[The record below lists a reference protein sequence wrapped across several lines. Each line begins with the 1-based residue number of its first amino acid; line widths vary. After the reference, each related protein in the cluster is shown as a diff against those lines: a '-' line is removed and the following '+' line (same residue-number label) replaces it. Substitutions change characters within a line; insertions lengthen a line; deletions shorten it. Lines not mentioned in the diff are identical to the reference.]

1 MTKTLYNILT
11 NGNKK
16 VAILVDP
23 DKTNTPELLN
33 PLIKKIEILR
43 PAFIFVG
50 GSTVDQKD
58 FENCLSYIK
67 ENTTVPVIL
76 FPGSQHQISEKADG
90 ILFLSL
96 ISGRNP
102 DYLIGH
108 QIESAHILKKMDL
121 ETISTGYLLIDGGKP
136 SAVSYVSQ
144 TSPIPADQTTIAAKT
159 SIAGE
164 MLGLKAIFLDAGSGA
179 NTPVKPEMI
188 RAIKAN
194 ISLPL
199 IVGGGI
205 RTTEEMEQ
213 AMGAGADLIVI
224 GNRIEEDIDF
234 LLDIQSLMKNGES
247 YPQN

>member
-1 MTKTLYNILT
+1 MTKKQYDILN

-23 DKTNTPELLN
+23 DKTNSPDQLE
-33 PLIKKIEILR
+33 PLIKKVEILR

-58 FENCLSYIK
+58 FSRCLSYIK
-67 ENTTVPVIL
+67 EHTTVPVIL
-76 FPGSQHQISEKADG
+76 FPGSHHQVSNKADG

-108 QIESAHILKKMDL
+108 QIESAHILKDMDV
-121 ETISTGYLLIDGGKP
+121 EVIPTGYLLIDGGKP

-144 TSPIPADQTTIAAKT
+144 TRPIPTDQTTIAVKT

-164 MLGLKAIFLDAGSGA
+164 MLGFKAIFLDAGSGA

-188 RAIKAN
+188 AAIKTN
-194 ISLPL
+194 TSLPI
-199 IVGGGI
+199 IVGGVI
-205 RTTEEMEQ
+205 KTTEQMEL

-224 GNRIEEDIDF
+224 GNRIEENIDF
-234 LLDIQSLMKNGES
+234 LLDIQSLMKNEKV
-247 YPQN
+247 